1 MGKSKKTEIDRERIE
16 SEIRTLTSKLDAPT
30 SDIGDWKIIK
40 IYEARLSGESDPY
53 DYEELKAARQ
63 TVRDKINE
71 LQAQLKGGG
80 IMQAGLILSQQDI
93 KKIIAEH
100 FKVSEDKVIASKY
113 SFIVVQETDKP
124 YEKKM

>member
-16 SEIRTLTSKLDAPT
+16 SEIRTLQSKLDAPT

-63 TVRDKINE
+63 AVRDKINE
-71 LQAQLKGGG
+71 LQAQLKV
-80 IMQAGLILSQQDI
+80 
-93 KKIIAEH
+93 AE
-100 FKVSEDKVIASKY
+100 
-113 SFIVVQETDKP
+113 
-124 YEKKM
+124 

>member
-16 SEIRTLTSKLDAPT
+16 SEIRTLQSKLDAST

-63 TVRDKINE
+63 AVRDKINE
-71 LQAQLKGGG
+71 LQAQLKG
-80 IMQAGLILSQQDI
+80 
-93 KKIIAEH
+93 AE
-100 FKVSEDKVIASKY
+100 
-113 SFIVVQETDKP
+113 
-124 YEKKM
+124 

>member
-16 SEIRTLTSKLDAPT
+16 SEIRTLQSKMDAPT

-63 TVRDKINE
+63 AVRDKINE
-71 LQAQLKGGG
+71 LQAQLKG
-80 IMQAGLILSQQDI
+80 
-93 KKIIAEH
+93 AE
-100 FKVSEDKVIASKY
+100 
-113 SFIVVQETDKP
+113 
-124 YEKKM
+124 

>member
-16 SEIRTLTSKLDAPT
+16 SEIRTLQSKLDAPT

-63 TVRDKINE
+63 AARDKINE
-71 LQAQLKGGG
+71 LQAQLKG
-80 IMQAGLILSQQDI
+80 
-93 KKIIAEH
+93 AE
-100 FKVSEDKVIASKY
+100 
-113 SFIVVQETDKP
+113 
-124 YEKKM
+124 